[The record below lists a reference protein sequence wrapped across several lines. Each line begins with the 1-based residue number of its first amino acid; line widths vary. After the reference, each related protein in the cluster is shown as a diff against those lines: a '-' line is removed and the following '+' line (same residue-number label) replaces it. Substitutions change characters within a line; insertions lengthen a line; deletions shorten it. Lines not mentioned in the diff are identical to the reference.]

1 MHTNRGSDSTAGEFQ
16 ARLRDLGFVCR
27 RNCWDNAPAGSFFPA
42 PQTKLITHR
51 RYVAW
56 EEAQHSSKLP
66 IFDLNVGPEM
76 IIPGHS
82 AP

>member
-1 MHTNRGSDSTAGEFQ
+1 MHAKCGSHSTAGEFQ
-16 ARLRDLGFVCR
+16 ARLWDLGFVCR
-27 RNCWDNAPAGSFFPA
+27 RNCWDNAPAWSIS
-42 PQTKLITHR
+42 QTKLITYR

-56 EEAQHSSKLP
+56 EEAQYSSTLP